1 MNYLENFTQKITDSG
16 IEEEPAIVQYCK
28 VLAAMIPSSLFV
40 LDMVQKRFCYIKP
53 DDLFLCGHSMEEA
66 MTLGYDFFSK
76 IIHPEDLPLWK
87 SFLGNLSRTLQENSD
102 EWSDYFGLFR
112 LLPKYPFITKSLER
126 YSYHRLIPVR
136 KESGHY
142 YLIGIVSDSKCKKI
156 GCYRNG
162 ASRFIYQAYN
172 PKKRGWHIQQI
183 PLLSRRELEIL
194 AIATGEQDLHFI
206 AEKLC
211 LSYYTIRSHVSSI
224 KRKLKVQ
231 DLREATDWISYLHI
245 CNLLR
250 KEIERRVV
258 VQQEISLSIKIER
271 YTSLIGR
278 KTKHL
283 INFTCDRKTRK
294 HNSKLDFER
303 IFEKIRL
310 YAKKVDT
317 QIG

>member
-310 YAKKVDT
+310 YAKK
-317 QIG
+317 

>member
-40 LDMVQKRFCYIKP
+40 LNMVQKRFCYIKP

-245 CNLLR
+245 LQSPQ
-250 KEIERRVV
+250 ERDR
-258 VQQEISLSIKIER
+258 EESCCSTR
-271 YTSLIGR
+271 
-278 KTKHL
+278 
-283 INFTCDRKTRK
+283 NFTFNK
-294 HNSKLDFER
+294 N
-303 IFEKIRL
+303 
-310 YAKKVDT
+310 
-317 QIG
+317 

>member
-1 MNYLENFTQKITDSG
+1 
-16 IEEEPAIVQYCK
+16 
-28 VLAAMIPSSLFV
+28 MIPSSLFV

-310 YAKKVDT
+310 YAKK
-317 QIG
+317 

>member
-1 MNYLENFTQKITDSG
+1 
-16 IEEEPAIVQYCK
+16 
-28 VLAAMIPSSLFV
+28 MIPSSLFV
-40 LDMVQKRFCYIKP
+40 LDMVRKRFCYIKP

-245 CNLLR
+245 LQSPQ
-250 KEIERRVV
+250 ERDR
-258 VQQEISLSIKIER
+258 EESCCSTR
-271 YTSLIGR
+271 
-278 KTKHL
+278 
-283 INFTCDRKTRK
+283 NFTFNK
-294 HNSKLDFER
+294 N
-303 IFEKIRL
+303 
-310 YAKKVDT
+310 
-317 QIG
+317 

>member
-1 MNYLENFTQKITDSG
+1 
-16 IEEEPAIVQYCK
+16 
-28 VLAAMIPSSLFV
+28 MIPSSLFV

-162 ASRFIYQAYN
+162 ASRFIYQPITLRNEVGIYN
-172 PKKRGWHIQQI
+172 KFLYSADESWRSCESPQE
-183 PLLSRRELEIL
+183 SR
-194 AIATGEQDLHFI
+194 
-206 AEKLC
+206 
-211 LSYYTIRSHVSSI
+211 
-224 KRKLKVQ
+224 
-231 DLREATDWISYLHI
+231 
-245 CNLLR
+245 
-250 KEIERRVV
+250 
-258 VQQEISLSIKIER
+258 
-271 YTSLIGR
+271 
-278 KTKHL
+278 
-283 INFTCDRKTRK
+283 TCIHR
-294 HNSKLDFER
+294 
-303 IFEKIRL
+303 
-310 YAKKVDT
+310 
-317 QIG
+317 

>member
-1 MNYLENFTQKITDSG
+1 
-16 IEEEPAIVQYCK
+16 
-28 VLAAMIPSSLFV
+28 MIPSSLFV